1 MPKGARAC
9 RTEGAHGQEIIT
21 WEKLGLPVRIWG
33 FLGKFGDSNGNFGV
47 STGSARMQKTIPC
60 AGRIGGFEGR
70 GGRACP
76 TENLGFPRSRRA
88 RMPRGEFGVSEEEEG
103 ARYVRYVR
111 PPVGMR
117 AIGWACRPP
126 FGTRGL
132 PLETPNFHRKPRIIH
147 INPKR
152 SHGHVHPP
160 FGMCS
165 LPWACAPSVSH
176 PRAPLR
182 MCTLRLARALSLG
195 HVRPPLPTG
204 ALPWACAP
212 SSVWHAHAP
221 SGTCTLRSACAPSVW
236 PSCAHPGM
244 RALRFACARSLVHAH
259 THSGMRALRLACAR
273 PPFGMRAPS
282 VRHARAPLGTRALR
296 CSCAPSLGHVRPAF
310 DVRTPPLGFRTL
322 RFASAR
328 SLWLVRPPF
337 VMRVLPRA
345 CALFV
350 GHARAHPRLC
360 AFRLA
365 CAHSLGHALPPI
377 GMRAPPWA

>member
-1 MPKGARAC
+1 MPKGEFGVSQGNLGFPRRILCFQAKVWGFHRERTHAKRRVHMPKGARAC
-9 RTEGAHGQEIIT
+9 RTEGAHGQGIIT

-33 FLGKFGDSNGNFGV
+33 FLRKFGDSNGNFGV

-76 TENLGFPRSRRA
+76 TENLGFPRLRRV
-88 RMPRGEFGVSEEEEG
+88 RMPRGEFGVSEEDEG

-165 LPWACAPSVSH
+165 LPWARAPSVSH

-182 MCTLRLARALSLG
+182 MCTLRLACALSLG

-221 SGTCTLRSACAPSVW
+221 FGMYSLRLAFVCSPGNACPSFRMRAL
-236 PSCAHPGM
+236 PCACAHPLG
-244 RALRFACARSLVHAH
+244 HA
-259 THSGMRALRLACAR
+259 S

-282 VRHARAPLGTRALR
+282 VRHARAPLGMRAPR
-296 CSCAPSLGHVRPAF
+296 CSCAP
-310 DVRTPPLGFRTL
+310 
-322 RFASAR
+322 
-328 SLWLVRPPF
+328 
-337 VMRVLPRA
+337 
-345 CALFV
+345 C
-350 GHARAHPRLC
+350 
-360 AFRLA
+360 
-365 CAHSLGHALPPI
+365 I
-377 GMRAPPWA
+377 